1 MKCEIKKHSK
11 TGKGFA
17 FGLNNNAHILDIVDY
32 LGISHAEYVNYIKL
46 YKAYPVV
53 NLRKNSCSPIYVFK
67 TQKQCQK
74 FIESKELEPYL
85 MMFKLTE

>member
-1 MKCEIKKHSK
+1 MITKITKLLTLKK
-11 TGKGFA
+11 
-17 FGLNNNAHILDIVDY
+17 DR
-32 LGISHAEYVNYIKL
+32 NYIKL

-53 NLRKNSCSPIYVFK
+53 NLRKNSCSPIYIFK